1 MRPRCVAHRQG
12 AHTIGARGGTRLKT
26 IWRVF
31 FSGCPW
37 CAPAVV
43 ESSGCTP
50 FALRGRSES
59 VSQASTIAWIGRSV
73 PPASVLSIFLF
84 ATGSRAVRY
93 ESFNDRDKNPS
104 IVTGRNSDRRQPME
118 FNRGSSWSRFPRSIR
133 RITRGIDRGPEYS
146 GPRYRDSARI
156 FVRFFPDLGKMLSRD
171 LLTFA
176 TMVSSLTV
184 VVGAS
189 VDLDSGDY
197 ELFAENEGKS
207 DDNGN
212 VSF

>member
-1 MRPRCVAHRQG
+1 
-12 AHTIGARGGTRLKT
+12 
-26 IWRVF
+26 
-31 FSGCPW
+31 
-37 CAPAVV
+37 
-43 ESSGCTP
+43 
-50 FALRGRSES
+50 
-59 VSQASTIAWIGRSV
+59 
-73 PPASVLSIFLF
+73 
-84 ATGSRAVRY
+84 
-93 ESFNDRDKNPS
+93 
-104 IVTGRNSDRRQPME
+104 
-118 FNRGSSWSRFPRSIR
+118 
-133 RITRGIDRGPEYS
+133 
-146 GPRYRDSARI
+146 
-156 FVRFFPDLGKMLSRD
+156 MLSRD